1 MGPVLGRL
9 FSTIKMRA
17 FAFVLLAAASEV
29 SWLVLTTPTVS
40 LAVSVPSVTVPTPD
54 MLATL
59 ALDTLAMLALLLL
72 PPLPT
77 PELFLLPLF
86 TLVLSQPPPSTDTPD
101 TSMASVRLR
110 LTLMLML
117 TPSVRSLLDSQS
129 TMPMLLDTPTM
140 LELGPAPPTLPLSTL
155 DMPPMPLPPT
165 LMPDTDTQVSTL
177 TPPLLSMDMLD
188 TSMASVRLT
197 LMLMPTPSDRS
208 LLDSQ
213 STTPMLPDTPTMS
226 ELLPELLTPL
236 PSTLDTPPMLLPP
249 TPPDTGHLG
258 YAGL

>member
-1 MGPVLGRL
+1 M
-9 FSTIKMRA
+9 
-17 FAFVLLAAASEV
+17 
-29 SWLVLTTPTVS
+29 
-40 LAVSVPSVTVPTPD
+40 
-54 MLATL
+54 
-59 ALDTLAMLALLLL
+59 LLL

-86 TLVLSQPPPSTDTPD
+86 TPVLSQPHPSTDTPD

-117 TPSVRSLLDSQS
+117 TPSV
-129 TMPMLLDTPTM
+129 
-140 LELGPAPPTLPLSTL
+140 
-155 DMPPMPLPPT
+155 
-165 LMPDTDTQVSTL
+165 
-177 TPPLLSMDMLD
+177 
-188 TSMASVRLT
+188 
-197 LMLMPTPSDRS
+197 RS

-249 TPPDTGHLG
+249 TPPDMLDIL
-258 YAGL
+258 AMLV

>member
-59 ALDTLAMLALLLL
+59 VLDTLAMLTMLLL

-77 PELFLLPLF
+77 PELC
-86 TLVLSQPPPSTDTPD
+86 
-101 TSMASVRLR
+101 
-110 LTLMLML
+110 
-117 TPSVRSLLDSQS
+117 
-129 TMPMLLDTPTM
+129 
-140 LELGPAPPTLPLSTL
+140 PAPPTLPLSTL

-213 STTPMLPDTPTMS
+213 STMPMLPDTPTMS

-249 TPPDTGHLG
+249 TPPDMLDIL
-258 YAGL
+258 AMLV

>member
-29 SWLVLTTPTVS
+29 SWLVLTTPTVL
-40 LAVSVPSVTVPTPD
+40 LAVLVPSVTVPTPD

-59 ALDTLAMLALLLL
+59 VLDTLATLTMLLL

-77 PELFLLPLF
+77 PELFLLPLS
-86 TLVLSQPPPSTDTPD
+86 TPVLSQPPPSTDTP
-101 TSMASVRLR
+101 
-110 LTLMLML
+110 
-117 TPSVRSLLDSQS
+117 
-129 TMPMLLDTPTM
+129 
-140 LELGPAPPTLPLSTL
+140 
-155 DMPPMPLPPT
+155 
-165 LMPDTDTQVSTL
+165 
-177 TPPLLSMDMLD
+177 D

-213 STTPMLPDTPTMS
+213 STTPMLPDTPTML

-236 PSTLDTPPMLLPP
+236 PSTLDTPTMLLPP
-249 TPPDTGHLG
+249 TPLDMLDIL
-258 YAGL
+258 AMLV